1 MSWITAFD
9 KPEVIAMLIMAPLLI
24 LLSYSLPRTR
34 YLDHLEEIMIGSLI
48 AGATILIFVAVMHR
62 YGLSTSIALSK
73 WGKLNGYPGVATNG
87 RAAFDFLKDINLT
100 WAQEVCMFMFVW
112 MAKFGAAYGVRTGVH
127 VGVDVALEQMES
139 KSKHR
144 VILFGLMC
152 GALFTFIIG
161 SFGTR
166 FVWHLSHTD
175 QTSPDLEMPMWL
187 VYMAIPI
194 GSYLMSFRF
203 MQVAWT
209 FSRTGEL
216 PHFDHAHVDG
226 IQEAAATP
234 IVPLDAVPAGG
245 LK

>member
-1 MSWITAFD
+1 MSWLTGD
-9 KPEVIAMLIMAPLLI
+9 HPEFVAMAVMAPLLI
-24 LLSYSLPRTR
+24 FLSYTLPRTKF
-34 YLDHLEEIMIGSLI
+34 LDHLEEILIGALI
-48 AGATILIFVAVMHR
+48 CGATILIFVAVMHR
-62 YGLSTSIALSK
+62 YGLSTSINLAK
-73 WGKLNGYPGVATNG
+73 WGKANDYPAVATWG
-87 RAAFDFLKDINLT
+87 RAAFDYLKGINLT

-127 VGVDVALEQMES
+127 VGVDVALEQMQS

-187 VYMAIPI
+187 VYLAIPV

-203 MQVAWT
+203 MQVAWA
-209 FSRTGEL
+209 FARTGEL
-216 PHFDHAHVDG
+216 PKFDHAHVDG
-226 IQEAAATP
+226 LDKNATAP
-234 IVPLDAVPAGG
+234 IVPLDAIPAGG
-245 LK
+245 AK